1 MDDKLIP
8 TLVLPGDEEEAQP
21 AAAEAEAPVQEAAQ
35 PVQAAAAAVQTA
47 PVAEAQ
53 QAPAQEE
60 KKDEPLTPVD
70 AQDDSLN
77 FDNLSPEEQAA
88 VLAFVERIDIHNS
101 ETVLKYGNA
110 AQTKIS
116 QFSDKILEDV
126 KTKDTGAISDMLTQ
140 LVAELKGFDVDEGK
154 KGGLFGLFKKAGS
167 NIAQLRAK
175 YDKVEENVAQII
187 ATLQGHQ
194 KQLISDCK
202 MLDELY
208 AQNEQYYHELTL
220 YIIAGELKLQ
230 RLREEEL
237 PPLLAKAQQTA
248 DPADAQIANDFSQL
262 ISRFEKRIHDLKLT
276 RMVSVQMGPQIR
288 LMQNN
293 DNVLAERI
301 QSTVANTIPLW
312 KSQMVIAMG
321 MQHAESALNAQKAVT
336 DMTNELLRAN
346 AERLKMGTIETAK
359 EAERRCGYRNHPR
372 REHRAHRYPER
383 SAEDPARGRSEARR
397 RRHRAWPPGEGAA
410 RQGAGNQS
418 LRMRW
423 DFVPN
428 PIRNLRFLDFPLKP
442 IILMGFTYNEQSPK
456 PSGAR
461 FFPQKA
467 A

>member
-1 MDDKLIP
+1 MENKTIP
-8 TLVLPGDEEEAQP
+8 SLVLPGEEEEAQQ
-21 AAAEAEAPVQEAAQ
+21 AAQEAQAAEAPAVEAQEAPAAQQAQAAVQEAPA
-35 PVQAAAAAVQTA
+35 
-47 PVAEAQ
+47 AEA
-53 QAPAQEE
+53 APAQQEE
-60 KKDEPLTPVD
+60 KKEEPLTPVD

-77 FDNLSPEEQAA
+77 FDNLSAEEQAA

-126 KTKDTGAISDMLTQ
+126 KTKDTGAVSEMLTK
-140 LVAELKGFDVDEGK
+140 LVAELKGFDVDEEK

-167 NIAQLRAK
+167 NITQLRAK
-175 YDKVEENVAQII
+175 YDKVEQNVSEII

-220 YIIAGELKLQ
+220 YIIAGELKLKK
-230 RLREEEL
+230 LREEEL

-248 DPADAQIANDFSQL
+248 DPSDAQIANDFSQL
-262 ISRFEKRIHDLKLT
+262 IDRFEKRIHDLKLT

-336 DMTNELLRAN
+336 DMTNELLRSN
-346 AERLKMGTIETAK
+346 AERLKVGTIETAK
-359 EAERRCGYRNHPR
+359 EAERGVVDIETIRTANTALIDTLNEVQKIQR
-372 REHRAHRYPER
+372 
-383 SAEDPARGRSEARR
+383 
-397 RRHRAWPPGEGAA
+397 EGAQKRA
-410 RQGAGNQS
+410 AAAIELGRLEKE
-418 LRMRW
+418 LR
-423 DFVPN
+423 DKVLEIN
-428 PIRNLRFLDFPLKP
+428 N
-442 IILMGFTYNEQSPK
+442 
-456 PSGAR
+456 
-461 FFPQKA
+461 
-467 A
+467 

>member
-1 MDDKLIP
+1 
-8 TLVLPGDEEEAQP
+8 
-21 AAAEAEAPVQEAAQ
+21 
-35 PVQAAAAAVQTA
+35 
-47 PVAEAQ
+47 
-53 QAPAQEE
+53 
-60 KKDEPLTPVD
+60 PVD

-126 KTKDTGAISDMLTQ
+126 KTKDTGAISDMLTK

-154 KGGLFGLFKKAGS
+154 KGGLFGLFKKAGN

-175 YDKVEENVAQII
+175 YDKVEANVAEII
-187 ATLQGHQ
+187 ATLQNHQ

-220 YIIAGELKLQ
+220 YIIAGELKLKK
-230 RLREEEL
+230 LREEEL

-262 ISRFEKRIHDLKLT
+262 IERFEKRIHDLKLT

-336 DMTNELLRAN
+336 DMTNELLRSN
-346 AERLKMGTIETAK
+346 AERLKVGTIETAK
-359 EAERRCGYRNHPR
+359 EAERGVVDIETIRTANTALIDTLNEVQKIQR
-372 REHRAHRYPER
+372 
-383 SAEDPARGRSEARR
+383 
-397 RRHRAWPPGEGAA
+397 EGAQKRA
-410 RQGAGNQS
+410 AAAIELGRLEKE
-418 LRMRW
+418 LR
-423 DFVPN
+423 DKVLEIN
-428 PIRNLRFLDFPLKP
+428 H
-442 IILMGFTYNEQSPK
+442 
-456 PSGAR
+456 
-461 FFPQKA
+461 
-467 A
+467 

>member
-8 TLVLPGDEEEAQP
+8 TLVLPGDEEEAQQ

-47 PVAEAQ
+47 PVEEAQ

-60 KKDEPLTPVD
+60 KKDEPLPPVD

-126 KTKDTGAISDMLTQ
+126 KTKDTGAISDMLTK

-154 KGGLFGLFKKAGS
+154 KGGLFGLFKKAGN

-175 YDKVEENVAQII
+175 YDKVEANVAEII
-187 ATLQGHQ
+187 ATLQNHQ

-220 YIIAGELKLQ
+220 YIIAGELKLKK
-230 RLREEEL
+230 LREEEL

-262 ISRFEKRIHDLKLT
+262 IERFEKR
-276 RMVSVQMGPQIR
+276 MGPQIR

-336 DMTNELLRAN
+336 DMTNELLRSN
-346 AERLKMGTIETAK
+346 AERLKVGTIETAK
-359 EAERRCGYRNHPR
+359 EAERGVVDIETIRTANTALIDTLNEVQKIQR
-372 REHRAHRYPER
+372 
-383 SAEDPARGRSEARR
+383 
-397 RRHRAWPPGEGAA
+397 EGAQKRA
-410 RQGAGNQS
+410 AAAIELGRLEKE
-418 LRMRW
+418 LR
-423 DFVPN
+423 DKVLEIN
-428 PIRNLRFLDFPLKP
+428 H
-442 IILMGFTYNEQSPK
+442 
-456 PSGAR
+456 
-461 FFPQKA
+461 
-467 A
+467 